1 MRSRRSPSAAL
12 LAVVSVLFVAG
23 CSGLL
28 QSDVPPAKTFWLE
41 PVTTGTASGEST
53 VSVGIAVTAV
63 PGLDT
68 DHWLALERDRELRR
82 YAAGRWPDNAPD
94 YFESV
99 IRRSFSETG
108 HWQRVVASQD
118 AYQADV
124 TLRLELQE
132 SFVVRQTNQIRI
144 RFAGTLEC
152 DGQAVAIAKSHSAS
166 LSGER
171 LQDIAAAYQ
180 TAIDD
185 VTTALIEQ
193 VQRSSCE
200 A

>member
-1 MRSRRSPSAAL
+1 MMRSRCSPSAAL

-41 PVTTGTASGEST
+41 PVTTGTASGESA
-53 VSVGIAVTAV
+53 VSVGVAVKAV

-68 DHWLALERDRELRR
+68 DHWLALEPDRELRR

-99 IRRSFSETG
+99 IRRSFSATG
-108 HWQRVVASQD
+108 HWQRVIASQD

-144 RFAGTLEC
+144 
-152 DGQAVAIAKSHSAS
+152 K
-166 LSGER
+166 
-171 LQDIAAAYQ
+171 
-180 TAIDD
+180 
-185 VTTALIEQ
+185 
-193 VQRSSCE
+193 
-200 A
+200 